1 MYDVLPA
8 SWSRGAPARKFTN
21 CCRGLGL
28 EPPTQ
33 RCTICSGIL
42 VAKCCPSTKMY
53 DLLPVRWSRST
64 RMHDFLIVSWSRIG
78 APALRCSI
86 CCPCLGQVVRQ
97 LLNVLFVAGFEYT
110 ICCRC
115 LGLEVVPQ
123 HLDVLFVVG
132 VLVSKLCPS
141 IQMYDV
147 LPVSWPR
154 SGAPARGCTT
164 C

>member
-1 MYDVLPA
+1 MVPLYEALRLFYGVLVSKWQPSINMYDVLPA
-8 SWSRGAPARKFTN
+8 SWSRGALARKFTN

-42 VAKCCPSTKMY
+42 VSNCCPSTKMY

-110 ICCRC
+110 LPVSNIR
-115 LGLEVVPQ
+115 
-123 HLDVLFVVG
+123 FVAG
-132 VLVSKLCPS
+132 VLVSKWCLS
-141 IQMYDV
+141 
-147 LPVSWPR
+147 
-154 SGAPARGCTT
+154 T
-164 C
+164 